1 MVDLSENELGII
13 RAYPIEDALESFVTT
28 LGSVLSDETLFDSH
42 GDSGTI
48 ANDSSEC

>member
-13 RAYPIEDALESFVTT
+13 RAYPTKDALESFVTT
-28 LGSVLSDETLFDSH
+28 LGSVLSEETMSDSH

-48 ANDSSEC
+48 ANDSGEY